1 LKGFRSALF
10 LLRGERV
17 AYAGCA
23 TCESSRAARS
33 VETFNDDAMEKALRF
48 EHNDVTRL
56 THRRA
61 HAPEEID

>member
-1 LKGFRSALF
+1 
-10 LLRGERV
+10 
-17 AYAGCA
+17 
-23 TCESSRAARS
+23 